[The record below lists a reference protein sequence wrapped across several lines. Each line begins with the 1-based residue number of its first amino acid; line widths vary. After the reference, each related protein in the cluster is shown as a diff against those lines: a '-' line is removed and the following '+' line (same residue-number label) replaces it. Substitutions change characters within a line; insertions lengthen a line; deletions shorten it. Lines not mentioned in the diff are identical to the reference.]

1 MPVNKAMSIAVEP
14 HILHSKYLAKDLRI
28 DCYSNNCTEKACDL
42 LLINDGQDL
51 LKMELASLLSS
62 LFNRDQLKP
71 LVCVGIHAG
80 ADRLHEYGTSGIL
93 DFAGRGVKAE
103 AYQQFVVYELLP
115 FIREHFKNAIFYKV
129 GVAGFSMGGLS
140 AIDTALNYPIV
151 FSIAAA
157 FSGSFWWRKKDIKDG
172 YDEEQDRIIH
182 QKVRSSVH
190 RDDMQFYFTTGSL
203 DETSDRNSNGVI
215 DSIDDTLD
223 LIKELKAKGYND
235 ITYVNYKEGRHDTE
249 TWRVAL
255 EPFLLWGWGK

>member
-14 HILHSKYLAKDLRI
+14 HILHSKYLAKDVRI
-28 DCYSNNCTEKACDL
+28 DCYGNNCTEKAYDL

-51 LKMELASLLSS
+51 LKMEFASLLSS
-62 LFNRDQLKP
+62 LFKSDQLKP

-80 ADRLHEYGTSGIL
+80 EDRLHEYGTSGIL

-103 AYQQFVVYELLP
+103 AYQQFIVYELLP
-115 FIREHFKNAIFYKV
+115 FIREHFTNAIFYKV
-129 GVAGFSMGGLS
+129 GVAGFS
-140 AIDTALNYPIV
+140 
-151 FSIAAA
+151 
-157 FSGSFWWRKKDIKDG
+157 IKDG
-172 YDEEQDRIIH
+172 YDEEQDRVIH
-182 QKVRSSVH
+182 QKVRSSVY

-223 LIKELKAKGYND
+223 LIKELKAKRYYD